1 MSQFKKI
8 FLISLIIFIL
18 ISSPVYCEEI
28 YNGEEIERPDTVNY
42 IDLQIIQTGEIYA
55 SGQLEWLK
63 INITVPQSDNFQ
75 TVSRKTKTI
84 KDDVGNDIAEITI
97 DNPTTT
103 IIEYS
108 ITSNIISR
116 STQLTS
122 IPTDYTISDETRKF
136 LESTENIQSDNTRIS
151 RLAEEITIGSDSD
164 YEKIAKLAIWVNE
177 YITYDTRY
185 SSETKDA
192 LWVLDNKKG
201 VCAEYTTL
209 FTALSRSI
217 GIPARY
223 TSAYAY
229 GDNGWEKHAY
239 AEVYIG
245 KWISV
250 DPLWLEIGN
259 IDATHIKYTS
269 QFDNKVIN
277 NIGSYGLNLEKLE
290 WSKDD
295 TEFIINKIRKEEPI
309 DDYKISATMDK
320 LHPGEEFI
328 VYLEFTGKDYRVLD
342 LSLESCSSQNPIIDI
357 VDKSKKVIIEPGV
370 KKIITW
376 KGSVSDNLEKNYIY
390 TCPLTLNARHLKT
403 RTINMTIETTQDTKS
418 TSIEPHFKTDIIKVD
433 TDTILYIN
441 SKKIRGDGNTRI
453 GIISE
458 LGYAE
463 SEYELDTTTLSIP
476 FSITPEEIGKNR
488 IYIYT
493 STGEVEEIEF
503 DVEETGNI
511 FIEKIEAP
519 DKIVKGAQEIA
530 KIYLKNTG
538 NTEEIKTIIN
548 GEIRRIELNGEK
560 VLESSIDSS
569 IAGITQIKAR
579 IEGKSGRDEKQK
591 DIEIFEVPKID
602 LKYISYDYS
611 KNIAKISIAT
621 SYKAKDVS
629 LDINGKNIK
638 IGNLETPKSIELS
651 ILQGTTEID
660 INFKDIGDNTHS
672 TTSRII
678 IEDESFINKI
688 IRIIKELLG
697 IGL

>member
-192 LWVLDNKKG
+192 LWVLDNKRG

-295 TEFIINKIRKEEPI
+295 TEFIIN
-309 DDYKISATMDK
+309 
-320 LHPGEEFI
+320 
-328 VYLEFTGKDYRVLD
+328 
-342 LSLESCSSQNPIIDI
+342 
-357 VDKSKKVIIEPGV
+357 
-370 KKIITW
+370 
-376 KGSVSDNLEKNYIY
+376 
-390 TCPLTLNARHLKT
+390 
-403 RTINMTIETTQDTKS
+403 
-418 TSIEPHFKTDIIKVD
+418 
-433 TDTILYIN
+433 
-441 SKKIRGDGNTRI
+441 
-453 GIISE
+453 
-458 LGYAE
+458 
-463 SEYELDTTTLSIP
+463 
-476 FSITPEEIGKNR
+476 
-488 IYIYT
+488 
-493 STGEVEEIEF
+493 
-503 DVEETGNI
+503 
-511 FIEKIEAP
+511 
-519 DKIVKGAQEIA
+519 
-530 KIYLKNTG
+530 
-538 NTEEIKTIIN
+538 
-548 GEIRRIELNGEK
+548 
-560 VLESSIDSS
+560 
-569 IAGITQIKAR
+569 
-579 IEGKSGRDEKQK
+579 
-591 DIEIFEVPKID
+591 
-602 LKYISYDYS
+602 
-611 KNIAKISIAT
+611 
-621 SYKAKDVS
+621 
-629 LDINGKNIK
+629 
-638 IGNLETPKSIELS
+638 
-651 ILQGTTEID
+651 
-660 INFKDIGDNTHS
+660 
-672 TTSRII
+672 
-678 IEDESFINKI
+678 
-688 IRIIKELLG
+688 
-697 IGL
+697 